1 LEDERLVAL
10 GDRFKCEV
18 CGQVCVIDELCGC
31 AECDLIC
38 CGKPMRNIGKKP
50 AVKKKAKKKK

>member
-1 LEDERLVAL
+1 LVAR

-18 CGQVCVIDELCGC
+18 CGAVLVVDELCGC

-38 CGKPMRNIGKKP
+38 CGQPMKNIGKKP
-50 AVKKKAKKKK
+50 AVKRKAKKKK